1 MTSEKGYI
9 SPEEEKKMFEKFG
22 ITDASKVF
30 PGLTDKNYLDPLD
43 KLTKELI
50 KKTNTNSAKKGGKR
64 RTKKSKRS
72 TNKRN
77 IIKRRTIKRKTIKKR
92 K

>member
-30 PGLTDKNYLDPLD
+30 PGLTDKNYIDPLD
-43 KLTKELI
+43 KETREIYKEF
-50 KKTNTNSAKKGGKR
+50 NANAKKGGKR
-64 RTKKSKRS
+64 RTKKSKKRTKKS
-72 TNKRN
+72 KRRTNKR
-77 IIKRRTIKRKTIKKR
+77 RK
-92 K
+92 

>member
-22 ITDASKVF
+22 IMDASKVF
-30 PGLTDKNYLDPLD
+30 PGLTDKNYVDPLD
-43 KLTKELI
+43 KETREI
-50 KKTNTNSAKKGGKR
+50 YKKINTNASAKKGGKR
-64 RTKKSKRS
+64 RTPKRR
-72 TNKRN
+72 TN
-77 IIKRRTIKRKTIKKR
+77 KRRTIKRKTIKKR